1 MSTEKLL
8 REERLKQ
15 ENELFNDNLKKV
27 RLLLKKHNALDLE
40 DMILSGMENVGTY
53 IHINPSLNGNK

>member
-1 MSTEKLL
+1 MSTEKAL
-8 REERLKQ
+8 REERIKQ
-15 ENELFNDNLKKV
+15 ENDFFNENLKKV
-27 RLLLKKHNALDLE
+27 RLLLEKHNALDLE